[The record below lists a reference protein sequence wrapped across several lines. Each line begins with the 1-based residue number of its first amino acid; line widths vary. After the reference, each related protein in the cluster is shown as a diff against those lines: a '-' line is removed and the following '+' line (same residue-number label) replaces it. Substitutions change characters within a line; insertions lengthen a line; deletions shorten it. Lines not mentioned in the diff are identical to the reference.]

1 MEHEIGR
8 RPSTEGPARE
18 PRPEPTAPV
27 SLVAAP
33 STRGPSTLLLDPAA
47 VRFLQRTAGNS
58 AVASRLRLATPVVVQ
73 RQNPNASGSAESFA
87 GLGDPERI
95 VAALA
100 AAPPAERQYLA
111 ADPAGMKRLQEAIGP
126 DLWPVAQRILTGAAS
141 VSAPSIDEATWF
153 RCDRAIKAEK
163 RAEALQVLIT
173 TLAARGIV
181 SAAQGWTYVARSD
194 EGDAVTRFAWEED
207 PSTHLRRAT
216 NPRVEVFDPAFVSV
230 SWLLSSVLHEN
241 VHVAQVRAGMP
252 GEEFD
257 AKGDQRPEFA
267 ARDEVLAYLF
277 EIEHAAGTGLTGS
290 SNAAGNQTSPEQWR
304 TNVTLMKKLAG
315 ALTREFNKMTP
326 ALQAT
331 FKTRYDRA
339 QQLVR
344 NFDLGVPQL
353 SVEDARRTVQE
364 SSQKIQEL
372 LARRRSDN
380 AADIDAQVEE
390 VRRKRSEA
398 MAIVTLTDNPL
409 IEVVEAGDPGV
420 YRVPTVDASGQVQ
433 YLHAGLQVAWHIAQ
447 SSTSVYGLGRAIG
460 AGGQMAVAGTAVQ
473 GRVHPFPPDIDF
485 DEHLDVVAET
495 RPQAGRIAAEQ
506 IIAAIRKIS
515 GGPTPGRSDLEFRS
529 LASYPVGGSG
539 IKLALGEVLGGGAV
553 PRLGAAIAAL
563 NGGNLNTYW
572 RGYIVDDP
580 THPEER
586 RLTPVTRVVFIS
598 AKKKD
603 GTELLAPSGNADFN
617 MVFLDDP
624 GEIPATSLAEFAAKM
639 AAEAIRQAS
648 FGQWLKAAKRAF
660 NYCSTIGD
668 LAGMNELQPVFSTP
682 QTRVEQFATVL
693 DGISSALGDKKHP
706 QTEPRTRIVS
716 LDEARRQ
723 VERVAATVETTLPR
737 VPGKD
742 TPEAIARDLRTLAT
756 RLESRD
762 QRGNLKQNFGLAG
775 LFGSQAFSIRQV
787 INEGVQAQVKPVIE
801 RIKAAAPP
809 KAKP

>member
-1 MEHEIGR
+1 M
-8 RPSTEGPARE
+8 P
-18 PRPEPTAPV
+18 
-27 SLVAAP
+27 
-33 STRGPSTLLLDPAA
+33 LL
-47 VRFLQRTAGNS
+47 
-58 AVASRLRLATPVVVQ
+58 VQ
-73 RQNPNASGSAESFA
+73 RQGPNASGNAESFA

-100 AAPPAERQYLA
+100 AAPPGERQYLA

-126 DLWPVAQRILTGAAS
+126 DLWPIAQRILTGAPSA
-141 VSAPSIDEATWF
+141 SAPSIDEATWF

-163 RAEALQVLIT
+163 RAEALRVLIA

-181 SAAQGWTYVARSD
+181 STAQGWTYVVRAD
-194 EGDAVTRFAWEED
+194 AGEAVTRWTWEED
-207 PSTHLRRAT
+207 PETHIRRAT
-216 NPRVEVFDPAFVSV
+216 DLRVEIYDPAFANV

-241 VHVAQVRAGMP
+241 VHVSQARAGAP
-252 GEEFD
+252 GEEFGAD
-257 AKGDQRPEFA
+257 GKLRPEFR
-267 ARDEVLAYLF
+267 ARNEVQAYLY

-290 SNAAGNQTSPEQWR
+290 SNAAGNQTSVERWR
-304 TNVTLMKKLAG
+304 TNVTHMNELAKR
-315 ALTREFNKMTP
+315 LKDQFNEMTRP
-326 ALQAT
+326 LQDS
-331 FKTRYDRA
+331 FRTRYDRA

-380 AADIDAQVEE
+380 AAEIDAQVEE
-390 VRRKRSEA
+390 IRRKRSEA

-409 IEVVEAGDPGV
+409 IEVVQPGDPGV
-420 YRVPTVDASGQVQ
+420 YRVPTVDASGRVQ

-485 DEHLDVVAET
+485 DEHVNVVAET
-495 RPQAGRIAAEQ
+495 RMQAGRMAAQ
-506 IIAAIRKIS
+506 RIIDAIRKIS
-515 GGPTPGRSDLEFRS
+515 GGPTPGRNDLEFRS
-529 LASYPVGGSG
+529 LGSYPTAGTG
-539 IKLALGEVLGGGAV
+539 IKMALGEVLGGAAV
-553 PRLGAAIAAL
+553 AKLGAAIAAL

-572 RGYIVDDP
+572 RGYVVDDP
-580 THPEER
+580 AHPEEKR
-586 RLTPVTRVVFIS
+586 FTPVTRVVLVS
-598 AKKKD
+598 AKKAD
-603 GTELLAPSGNADFN
+603 GTELLTPGTHSDFN
-617 MVFLDDP
+617 FAFLDDP

-639 AAEAIRQAS
+639 AAEAIRQAD
-648 FGQWLKAAKRAF
+648 FKQWLKAAKRAF
-660 NYCSTIGD
+660 NYFSTIGD
-668 LAGMNELQPVFSTP
+668 LAGMNELQPVFSMP

-693 DGISSALGDKKHP
+693 DGIGSVLGDRKHP
-706 QTEPRTRIVS
+706 RTEPRTRIIS

-737 VPGKD
+737 VPQMD
-742 TPEAIARDLRTLAT
+742 TPEAIARDLRNLAT

-787 INEGVQAQVKPVIE
+787 INAGVEAQVKPVIE
-801 RIKAAAPP
+801 RIKAVAPP